1 MIKKTSATLEQALEY
16 YKQGFSAIPLLPK
29 TTRAAVS
36 WEHNQPIRANE
47 ECNYIDIIR

>member
-29 TTRAAVS
+29 NYTRS
-36 WEHNQPIRANE
+36 CKLGTQSANSGK
-47 ECNYIDIIR
+47 